1 MMVTAS
7 IQPGCGAAPRTC
19 AASVG
24 LLGKERQDGWN
35 PQPARPVHAPLNAGE
50 APWVASQM
58 GARAG
63 RDQLMGSQ
71 AEGREWGTG
80 DKGRRGEQ
88 SCARSPFVSRVL
100 LATVPLFRERLAK
113 GAVPRCRDGC
123 RKWPSRLA
131 VWQQGHFV
139 ELPGSFS
146 SLRLILT
153 LASSQRLS
161 LLKIPLL
168 PAYLQFPQQAL

>member
-1 MMVTAS
+1 MVTAS
-7 IQPGCGAAPRTC
+7 SPTYLRCIGGASRKGEAGRLEP
-19 AASVG
+19 AASG
-24 LLGKERQDGWN
+24 
-35 PQPARPVHAPLNAGE
+35 AVHAPLNAGE

-71 AEGREWGTG
+71 AEGREWGPG

-88 SCARSPFVSRVL
+88 SCARSPFVASRTL
-100 LATVPLFRERLAK
+100 LATFPLFRERLAK
-113 GAVPRCRDGC
+113 GAVPWCRDGC
-123 RKWPSRLA
+123 RKRPSHLA
-131 VWQQGHFV
+131 VWQQGDFV
-139 ELPGSFS
+139 KLHRSFS

-153 LASSQRLS
+153 LAPSQRLS

-168 PAYLQFPQQAL
+168 PAHLQFPQKGL